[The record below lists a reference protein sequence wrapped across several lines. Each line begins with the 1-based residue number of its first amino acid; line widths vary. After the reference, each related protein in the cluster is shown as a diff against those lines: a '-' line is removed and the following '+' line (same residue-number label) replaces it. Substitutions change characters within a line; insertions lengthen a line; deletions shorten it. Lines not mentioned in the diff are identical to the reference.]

1 MTVEELSIHLHKAY
15 LLGNQEQLVKM
26 NALMEESSISP
37 ALDALQV
44 YIGRI
49 FQDAVMDETAV
60 KKDEEMKKSSDE
72 ELNKE

>member
-1 MTVEELSIHLHKAY
+1 
-15 LLGNQEQLVKM
+15 M

-37 ALDALQV
+37 ALDTLQV